1 LLPIQ
6 SLPRFQLANN
16 RRGASTFTSKPRVF
30 LTCRLY
36 VILFLL
42 ILLLTPLSPVDADE
56 PPSNAYLIELIEK
69 AVQAKL
75 AGEREWHLL
84 LHYREN
90 LFGGHTSEQDDP
102 GFFMSP
108 DGKTDPQ
115 AELSATLK
123 QFFSKDFVGR
133 SKQPAQCAFIARY
146 EWLKQRLAF
155 DQTRLPPQPCE
166 RFERWFADFDAESVS
181 LIFASGFMN
190 NPSSTFGH
198 TFLRVDQRGQTDQT
212 RILAYT
218 INYAAEL
225 PPNTGPEY
233 AVKGI
238 FGGYPGYFSTIP
250 YYLKVQEYGDME
262 DRDIWEYKL
271 NFTPDQL
278 RRLLTHAWEMGN
290 AYFDYFFFKENCSYH
305 ILSLVEFAEPS
316 LHLTDRFAFYTMPTD
331 TIRRLMEKPEAA
343 STVVYRPSRGTLV
356 RKKKAFLQDQEYQ
369 WLQRMIVTPSSA
381 KDPEFQNLP
390 PERRATVMD
399 IASDYLLL
407 KSSGERLNN
416 NPYQQLNRELLLE
429 RSLLKVRPES
439 IAISPFTDRPDSGH
453 GTSRA
458 SVGIGWRNKQLYEE
472 LAIRAA
478 YHDLLDPQKGY
489 TPDAQIEA
497 LSLAVRQY
505 SPINWQESSFEKNL
519 GDTQLRIE
527 QFTLL
532 NMVSLSPMDGLFHAP
547 SWKFGLGMNTI
558 RHNNCRLC
566 SNGYFNVGIGGSI
579 ESHWLKRELFFAFA
593 ETEANYSGA
602 YEERHRAGGGGS
614 VGMLSDLTEKWKLL
628 VSGTYLR
635 YPLGNKGDDLRW
647 TVGQRFTLLQNLA
660 IRLDY
665 NHRDRDDDVIFS
677 MQAFF

>member
-1 LLPIQ
+1 MK
-6 SLPRFQLANN
+6 
-16 RRGASTFTSKPRVF
+16 SKSHVF
-30 LTCRLY
+30 LTCRLS
-36 VILFLL
+36 IIFLL
-42 ILLLTPLSPVDADE
+42 FILLFASASPVDAGESPD
-56 PPSNAYLIELIEK
+56 NAYLVELINK
-69 AVQAKL
+69 SVQAKL
-75 AGEREWHLL
+75 ADEREWHLL

-90 LFGGHTSEQDDP
+90 LFGGYTSEQDDQ
-102 GFFMSP
+102 GFFMSS

-115 AELSATLK
+115 AELDATLK
-123 QFFSKDFVGR
+123 QFFSDEFIGR

-146 EWLKQRLAF
+146 EWLRNQLHF
-155 DQTRLPPQPCE
+155 DETRLPPQPCE
-166 RFERWFADFDAESVS
+166 RFERWFADFDVESVS

-238 FGGYPGYFSTIP
+238 FGGYHGYFSTIP
-250 YYLKVQEYGDME
+250 YYLKVQEYGDIE
-262 DRDIWEYKL
+262 DRDLWEYKL

-305 ILSLVEFAEPS
+305 ILSLVEFADPS
-316 LHLTDRFAFYTMPTD
+316 LHLTDRFALYTMPTD
-331 TIRRLMEKPEAA
+331 TIRRLMEKPDAA
-343 STVVYRPSRGTLV
+343 SSVVYRPSRGTSV
-356 RKKKAFLQDQEYQ
+356 RKKRALLPDQEYK
-369 WLQRMIVTPSSA
+369 WLRSMIAAPSSA
-381 KDPEFQNLP
+381 KDPGFLALP
-390 PERRATVMD
+390 PQRQVAVLD

-407 KSSGERLNN
+407 KSSGEGLNN
-416 NPYQQLNRELLLE
+416 NPYQKRNRELLLK
-429 RSLLKVRPES
+429 RSLLKVQPENV
-439 IAISPFTDRPDSGH
+439 AISPFTNRPDSGH

-458 SVGIGWRNKQLYEE
+458 SVGVGWRNKQLYEE
-472 LAIRAA
+472 YAIRAA
-478 YHDLLDPQKGY
+478 YHDLLDPEKGY

-505 SPINWQESSFEKNL
+505 SPTSWQDSSFAKNL
-519 GDTQLRIE
+519 SDTQIRIE
-527 QFTLL
+527 RFTLL
-532 NMVSLSPMDGLFHAP
+532 NMISLSPMDGLFHAP

-566 SNGYFNVGIGGSI
+566 SNGYLNGGIGGSI

-593 ETEANYSGA
+593 EAEANYSSA
-602 YEERHRAGGGGS
+602 YEERHRIGGGGTA
-614 VGMLSDLTEKWKLL
+614 GMLADLTDRWKML

-635 YPLGNKGDDLRW
+635 YPLGNKGDDFRW
-647 TVGQRFTLLQNLA
+647 TVGQRVALLQNLA
-660 IRLDY
+660 LRLDY
-665 NHRDRDDDVIFS
+665 NHRDRDNDVTFS
-677 MQAFF
+677 VHAYF

>member
-1 LLPIQ
+1 MLK
-6 SLPRFQLANN
+6 
-16 RRGASTFTSKPRVF
+16 SKPRPF
-30 LTCRLY
+30 LARCLY
-36 VILFLL
+36 IFLFLL
-42 ILLLTPLSPVDADE
+42 FLFLAPVSPVDAGELPD
-56 PPSNAYLIELIEK
+56 NAYLVELINK
-69 AVQAKL
+69 GAQAKL
-75 AGEREWHLL
+75 ANEREWHLL

-108 DGKTDPQ
+108 KGKTDPQ
-115 AELSATLK
+115 AELDATLK
-123 QFFSKDFVGR
+123 QFFSDELIGR

-146 EWLKQRLAF
+146 EWLRNQLRF
-155 DQTRLPPQPCE
+155 DETRLPPQPCE
-166 RFERWFADFDAESVS
+166 RFERWFTDFEVESVS

-225 PPNTGPEY
+225 PMNAGPEY

-238 FGGYPGYFSTIP
+238 FGGYRGYFSTIP
-250 YYLKVQEYGDME
+250 YYLKVQEYGDIE
-262 DRDIWEYKL
+262 DRDLWEYTL
-271 NFTPDQL
+271 NFTPEQL

-305 ILSLVEFAEPS
+305 ILSLLEFADPS
-316 LHLTDRFAFYTMPTD
+316 LHLTDRFALYTMPTD

-343 STVVYRPSRGTLV
+343 STVVYRPSRGTSV
-356 RKKKAFLQDQEYQ
+356 RKKKALLPDQEYQ
-369 WLQRMIVTPSSA
+369 WLRSIIVAPSSA
-381 KDPEFQNLP
+381 KDPEFLGLP
-390 PERRATVMD
+390 SQRQATVLD

-407 KSSGERLNN
+407 KSSGEGLNN
-416 NPYQQLNRELLLE
+416 NPYQQRNRELLLE
-429 RSLLKVRPES
+429 RSLLKVRPENV
-439 IAISPFTDRPDSGH
+439 AISPFTDRPDSGH

-478 YHDLLDPQKGY
+478 YHDLLDPEKGY

-505 SPINWQESSFEKNL
+505 SPISSQESSFEKNL
-519 GDTQLRIE
+519 SDTQVRIE
-527 QFTLL
+527 RFTLL

-566 SNGYFNVGIGGSI
+566 SNGYFNGGIGGSV

-593 ETEANYSGA
+593 ETEADYSSA
-602 YEERHRAGGGGS
+602 YEERHRIGGGGT
-614 VGMLSDLTEKWKLL
+614 VGMLSDLTERWKLL

-635 YPLGNKGDDLRW
+635 YPLGDKSEDFRW
-647 TVGQRFTLLQNLA
+647 TVGQRLTLLQNLA
-660 IRLDY
+660 LRLDY
-665 NHRDRDDDVIFS
+665 NHRDHDNDVMFS

>member
-1 LLPIQ
+1 M
-6 SLPRFQLANN
+6 R
-16 RRGASTFTSKPRVF
+16 SKPCAF
-30 LTCRLY
+30 LARCLY
-36 VILFLL
+36 TVLPLFILFFVPSL
-42 ILLLTPLSPVDADE
+42 PVDASE
-56 PPSNAYLIELIEK
+56 PRENAYLVELINKGLET
-69 AVQAKL
+69 KL
-75 AGEREWHLL
+75 ASEREWHLL

-108 DGKTDPQ
+108 NGKTDPQ
-115 AELSATLK
+115 AELDATLK
-123 QFFSKDFVGR
+123 QFFSNDLIGR
-133 SKQPAQCAFIARY
+133 SKQLAQCAFIARY
-146 EWLKQRLAF
+146 TWLKQRLAF
-155 DQTRLPPQPCE
+155 DETRLPPMACE
-166 RFERWFADFDAESVS
+166 RFDRWFADFDVESVS

-278 RRLLTHAWEMGN
+278 RRLLMHTWEMGN

-316 LHLTDRFAFYTMPTD
+316 LHLTDRFAIYTMPTD
-331 TIRRLMEKPEAA
+331 TIRRLMEKSEVVN
-343 STVVYRPSRGTLV
+343 TVVYRPSRGTLV
-356 RKKKAFLQDQEYQ
+356 RKKKAFLPDQEYQ

-381 KDPEFQNLP
+381 KDPEFQSLP
-390 PERRATVMD
+390 PQRQATVLD

-416 NPYQQLNRELLLE
+416 NPYQQRNRELLLE
-429 RSLLKVRPES
+429 RSLLKVRPETVE
-439 IAISPFTDRPDSGH
+439 ISPFTDRPDSGH

-458 SVGIGWRNKQLYEE
+458 SVGIGWRNKQPYEE
-472 LAIRAA
+472 WAIRAA

-497 LSLAVRQY
+497 LSLAVRRY
-505 SPINWQESSFEKNL
+505 SPTSWQESSFEKNL
-519 GDTQLRIE
+519 SDTQLRIE
-527 QFTLL
+527 RFTLL
-532 NMVSLSPMDGLFHAP
+532 NMVSLSPMDGLSRAP

-558 RHNNCRLC
+558 RHSDCRLC
-566 SNGYFNVGIGGSI
+566 SNGYFNGGIGGSVV
-579 ESHWLKRELFFAFA
+579 SHWLKRELLFAFA
-593 ETEANYSGA
+593 EVEANYSSA
-602 YEERHRAGGGGS
+602 YEERHRIGGGGT
-614 VGMLSDLTEKWKLL
+614 VGMLSDLTERWKLL
-628 VSGTYLR
+628 LSGTYLR
-635 YPLGNKGDDLRW
+635 YPLGDKSDDFRW
-647 TVGQRFTLLQNLA
+647 TVGQRVTLLQNLA
-660 IRLDY
+660 LRLDY
-665 NHRDRDDDVIFS
+665 NHRDRDNDVIFS
-677 MQAFF
+677 VQAFF